1 MSRIPDRLTRMESK
15 RSPHLPDGGGN
26 GLEVQATSDAADE
39 AIPLPRTQIPP
50 SHDKVDSQD
59 CSPRSRL
66 TTWSPDPNIMLSF
79 ASGASVNG
87 TEDFRALR
95 SRLHQLREQV
105 SLKRVLVASALP
117 REGRS
122 FMAANL
128 AQVMA
133 CQQRCRTLLLDADL
147 RSPSLHRALGTS
159 ASPGLSDY
167 LLGEAE
173 ESEIIQSGQIENLF
187 FAAAGRPVS
196 GQSELL
202 SNGRLKTF
210 LDGAGSLF
218 DWIIIDSTAA
228 MPVSD
233 SGIIANYCHGTLLVV
248 RSNSTPFDVVRK
260 AREKLRP
267 ERILGVV
274 LNEIRSESSGRSKG
288 GYQEK
293 VSDRSHEWKLD
304 RNLSSSEPP
313 IGGEPQVG

>member
-1 MSRIPDRLTRMESK
+1 MESK
-15 RSPHLPDGGGN
+15 RLPHPVNGGGN
-26 GLEVQATSDAADE
+26 EFEVRATSAAADE
-39 AIPLPRTQIPP
+39 AIPLPPTQI
-50 SHDKVDSQD
+50 SSSRDSGDSQN

-66 TTWSPDPNIMLSF
+66 TTWCPDPNIMLSF
-79 ASGASVNG
+79 ASGASVDG

-95 SRLHQLREQV
+95 SRLHLLREQLQ
-105 SLKRVLVASALP
+105 LKRVLVASALP
-117 REGRS
+117 GEGRS

-133 CQQRCRTLLLDADL
+133 CQQGCRTLLLDADF

-159 ASPGLSDY
+159 LSPGLSEY

-173 ESEIIQSGQIENLF
+173 DSEIIQSGQIENLF
-187 FAAAGRPVS
+187 FTAAGRPVS
-196 GQSELL
+196 GQSELF
-202 SNGRLKTF
+202 SNGRLKRF
-210 LDGAGSLF
+210 LDGAGSQF

-274 LNEIRSESSGRSKG
+274 LNEIRSENSGRSK

-293 VSDRSHEWKLD
+293 VSDSSHEWRLGH
-304 RNLSSSEPP
+304 NLSSLEPP
-313 IGGEPQVG
+313 IGKEPQVG